1 MLKTKNRVRKIKIN
15 IMRFLTFTFLT
26 LAFNLGLMAQ
36 DQGQFLMSGSTG
48 LNFSSLSLNDTEPN
62 DLPSGYESST
72 STLDLDL
79 TVGYFVMDGLAT
91 GVTVNSMSTTFKSD
105 YDGDSDEDKTTTTII
120 APMIRYYIAETDLY
134 GQLSY
139 GFGSTVDKYTSGSS
153 SNENKTKVSALGI
166 GVGYSIFLSDDVA
179 ISPSLGYS
187 MTTSTVEDGA
197 IDANGNDVDYVQK
210 LGGIGFDLGISV
222 FLGN

>member
-1 MLKTKNRVRKIKIN
+1 MFV
-15 IMRFLTFTFLT
+15 
-26 LAFNLGLMAQ
+26 AFNLGLMAQ
-36 DQGQFLMSGSTG
+36 DQGQILMSVSTG

-72 STLDLDL
+72 SRLDLDL
-79 TVGYFVMDGLAT
+79 TVGYFIIDGLAA
-91 GVTVNSMSTTFKSD
+91 GLSINSSSTTTLKLEFNV
-105 YDGDSDEDKTTTTII
+105 DSEEDKTTITTITII

-139 GFGSTVDKYTSGSS
+139 GLGSTVDKYTIGSS
-153 SNENKTKVSALGI
+153 SNEDKMKVSSLGI

-187 MTTSTVEDGA
+187 MATSTIENWDY
-197 IDANGNDVDYVQK
+197 DSNGNTVDYVQK
-210 LGGIGFDLGISV
+210 QVGIGFDLAISV

>member
-1 MLKTKNRVRKIKIN
+1 
-15 IMRFLTFTFLT
+15 MRHFTLSIIA
-26 LAFNLGLMAQ
+26 LVFNLGLMAQ
-36 DQGQFLMSGSTG
+36 DQGQILMSGSTG

-79 TVGYFVMDGLAT
+79 TVGYFIIDGLAAGMT
-91 GVTVNSMSTTFKSD
+91 INSSSTTTKLE

-139 GFGSTVDKYTSGSS
+139 GFGSSVDKYTSGSS
-153 SNENKTKVSALGI
+153 SNEDKIKVSSFGI
-166 GVGYSIFLSDDVA
+166 GLGYSIFLSDDVA
-179 ISPSLGYS
+179 ISPSIGYS
-187 MTTSTVEDGA
+187 TATSTVEDGA
-197 IDANGNDVDYVQK
+197 YDANGNNVDYVLKQ
-210 LGGIGFDLGISV
+210 GGIGFDLGISV

>member
-1 MLKTKNRVRKIKIN
+1 MKY
-15 IMRFLTFTFLT
+15 LT
-26 LAFNLGLMAQ
+26 LTLMFVAFNLGLMAQ
-36 DQGQFLMSGSTG
+36 DQGQILMSGSTG

-72 STLDLDL
+72 SRLDLDL
-79 TVGYFVMDGLAT
+79 TVGYFIIDGLAA
-91 GVTVNSMSTTFKSD
+91 GLSINSSSTTLKLE
-105 YDGDSDEDKTTTTII
+105 YNGDSDEDKTTITII

-139 GFGSTVDKYTSGSS
+139 GLGSTVDKYTSGSS
-153 SNENKTKVSALGI
+153 SNEDKMKVSSLGI

-187 MTTSTVEDGA
+187 MATSTIENGA
-197 IDANGNDVDYVQK
+197 YDSNGNTVDYVQK
-210 LGGIGFDLGISV
+210 QGGIGFDLAISV